1 MNAIQIDGEHL
12 SFEQF
17 YRIVHE
23 HALVEISPAAR
34 ERMIASRKVIERL
47 VQSDTAVYGVNT
59 GFGKMASVRI
69 SREQIGE
76 LQVNLVRSH
85 ACGVGAPLSEVETR
99 AMLVLRANAIA
110 KGLSGVRPLVAE
122 TLCEMLNQR
131 VHPVIPSQ
139 GSVGAS
145 GDLAPLAHLAQ
156 VAIGEGEAIF
166 QGRRISG
173 AEAMKAT
180 VITPLALEAKEGL
193 ALLNGTQAMLALLS
207 LALREAEIAVN
218 TADVSAALSLDALR
232 GSPAAFDERIAAA
245 RPYAGHAITA
255 GNLRR
260 LNEGSAI
267 RESHRAAEKDK
278 RVQDA
283 YSLRCTPQVHGA
295 VRDALA
301 QVRATLA
308 VELNSATDNPL
319 VFVNK
324 SGDSGAGSG
333 EVISG
338 GNFHGQPLAMAA
350 DQMAVALATLAGISE
365 RRIEQMTNP
374 QTSLLPAFLV
384 REAGLNSGFM
394 ILQVAAAALA
404 SEMKAL
410 AVPHSV
416 DSIPTSA
423 NQEDYVSMGM
433 GAARRLQPML
443 ANLRNILAIEL
454 LAACQGIDLLA
465 PLRPGPE
472 TRKAYDIVRS
482 LSARVDADRSL
493 ASDIE
498 AVAGAVA
505 KGSFAAIVR

>member
-1 MNAIQIDGEHL
+1 MSAIQIDGEQL
-12 SFEQF
+12 DFAQL
-17 YRIVHE
+17 YRVVFDR
-23 HALVEISPAAR
+23 ARVELAPQAR
-34 ERMIASRKVIERL
+34 TRMLASRAVIERL
-47 VQSDTAVYGVNT
+47 IASDQAVYGVNT

-76 LQVNLVRSH
+76 LQLNLVRSH
-85 ACGVGAPLSEVETR
+85 ACGVGTALSEHETR
-99 AMLVLRANAIA
+99 AMLLLRANAVA
-110 KGLSGVRPLVAE
+110 KGFSGVRPVVAE
-122 TLCEMLNQR
+122 TLCAMLNSG

-156 VAIGEGEAIF
+156 VAIGEGEAIL
-166 QGRRISG
+166 QGSTLSG
-173 AEAMKAT
+173 GDAMRTAG
-180 VITPLALEAKEGL
+180 IAPLQLEAKEGL
-193 ALLNGTQAMLALLS
+193 ALLNGTQAMLALLG
-207 LALREAEIAVN
+207 LGLREAEIAVD
-218 TADVSAALSLDALR
+218 TADVAAALSLDALR

-245 RPYAGHAITA
+245 RPYAGHATTA
-255 GNLRR
+255 RNLRT
-260 LNEGSAI
+260 LNAGSAI

-295 VRDALA
+295 VRDTLT
-301 QVRATLA
+301 QVRATLG

-319 VFVNK
+319 VFV
-324 SGDSGAGSG
+324 DAGASSG

-350 DQMAVALATLAGISE
+350 DQLAVALATLAGISE

-384 REAGLNSGFM
+384 HEAGLNSGFM
-394 ILQVAAAALA
+394 ILQVAAAALV
-404 SEMKAL
+404 SEMKTQAT
-410 AVPHSV
+410 PHSV

-433 GAARRLQPML
+433 GAARRIQPML
-443 ANLRNILAIEL
+443 GNLRNVLAIEL

-465 PLRPGPE
+465 PLKTGSQAA
-472 TRKAYDIVRS
+472 KARAIVRAQS
-482 LSARVDADRSL
+482 KMMVVDRSL
-493 ASDIE
+493 APDIRAVERGIAAGAFSDILH
-498 AVAGAVA
+498 
-505 KGSFAAIVR
+505 

>member
-1 MNAIQIDGEHL
+1 MSAIQIDGERL
-12 SFEQF
+12 DFAQV
-17 YRIVHE
+17 YRVVFKG
-23 HALVEISPAAR
+23 AQVELAPQAR
-34 ERMIASRKVIERL
+34 ERMLASRAVIERL
-47 VQSDTAVYGVNT
+47 IASDQAVYGVNT

-85 ACGVGAPLSEVETR
+85 ACGVGAPLSEHETR
-99 AMLVLRANAIA
+99 AMLLLRANAIA
-110 KGLSGVRPLVAE
+110 KGLSGVRPIVAE
-122 TLCEMLNQR
+122 TLCKMLNFGVQ
-131 VHPVIPSQ
+131 PVIPSQ

-156 VAIGEGEAIF
+156 VAIGEGEAIL
-166 QGRRISG
+166 QGRKLSG
-173 AEAMKAT
+173 GDAMRAAG
-180 VITPLALEAKEGL
+180 ITSLQLEAKEGL
-193 ALLNGTQAMLALLS
+193 ALLNGTQAMLALLA
-207 LALREAEIAVN
+207 LGLREAEIAVD
-218 TADVSAALSLDALR
+218 TADVAAALSLDALR

-245 RPYAGHAITA
+245 RPYPGHAITA
-255 GNLRR
+255 RNLRR

-267 RESHRAAEKDK
+267 RESHRATEKDK

-319 VFVNK
+319 VFA
-324 SGDSGAGSG
+324 DSG

-350 DQMAVALATLAGISE
+350 DQLAVALATLAGISE

-384 REAGLNSGFM
+384 RDAGLNSGFM
-394 ILQVAAAALA
+394 IMQVSAAALA
-404 SEMKAL
+404 SEMKTQAT
-410 AVPHSV
+410 PHSV

-433 GAARRLQPML
+433 GAARRIQRML
-443 ANLRNILAIEL
+443 RNLRNVLAIEL

-465 PLRPGPE
+465 PLRTGS
-472 TRKAYDIVRS
+472 RAAKAQVIVRS
-482 LSARVDADRSL
+482 ESKMVEADRSL
-493 ASDIE
+493 APDIR
-498 AVAGAVA
+498 AVERRIAAGDF
-505 KGSFAAIVR
+505 SEILS

>member
-1 MNAIQIDGEHL
+1 MSAIQIDGEHL
-12 SFEQF
+12 DFAQL
-17 YRIVHE
+17 YRVVFQGTQ
-23 HALVEISPAAR
+23 VELAPQAR
-34 ERMIASRKVIERL
+34 ERMLASRAVIERL
-47 VQSDTAVYGVNT
+47 IASDQAVYGVNT

-85 ACGVGAPLSEVETR
+85 SCGVGAPLSEHETQ
-99 AMLVLRANAIA
+99 AMLLLRANAIA
-110 KGLSGVRPLVAE
+110 KGFSGVRPVVAE
-122 TLCEMLNQR
+122 TLCKMLNAG

-156 VAIGEGEAIF
+156 VAIGEGEAIL
-166 QGRRISG
+166 QGRKLSG
-173 AEAMKAT
+173 GDAMRGAG
-180 VITPLALEAKEGL
+180 IAPLKLEAKEGL
-193 ALLNGTQAMLALLS
+193 ALLNGTQAMLALLA
-207 LALREAEIAVN
+207 LGLREAEIAVD
-218 TADVSAALSLDALR
+218 TADVAAALSLDALC

-255 GNLRR
+255 RNLRM

-267 RESHRAAEKDK
+267 RESHRTAEKDK

-295 VRDALA
+295 VRDTLA

-319 VFVNK
+319 VFA
-324 SGDSGAGSG
+324 DSG

-350 DQMAVALATLAGISE
+350 DQLAVGLATLAGIYE

-384 REAGLNSGFM
+384 RDAGLNSGFM
-394 ILQVAAAALA
+394 IMQVSAAALA
-404 SEMKAL
+404 SEMKTQAT
-410 AVPHSV
+410 PHSV

-433 GAARRLQPML
+433 GAARRIQPTL
-443 ANLRNILAIEL
+443 GNLRNVLAIEL

-465 PLRPGPE
+465 PLRTGAQAA
-472 TRKAYDIVRS
+472 KAQAIVRAES
-482 LSARVDADRSL
+482 KMVEADRSL
-493 ASDIE
+493 APDIR
-498 AVAGAVA
+498 AVEQRIAAGAF
-505 KGSFAAIVR
+505 SEIVR

>member
-1 MNAIQIDGEHL
+1 MSAIQIDGEHL
-12 SFEQF
+12 DFAQL
-17 YRIVHE
+17 YRVVFD
-23 HALVEISPAAR
+23 AANVELAPQAR
-34 ERMIASRKVIERL
+34 ERMLASRAVIERL
-47 VQSDTAVYGVNT
+47 IASDQAVYGVNT

-85 ACGVGAPLSEVETR
+85 SCGVGAPLSEHETR
-99 AMLVLRANAIA
+99 AVLLLRANAIA
-110 KGLSGVRPLVAE
+110 KGFSGVRPVVAE
-122 TLCEMLNQR
+122 TLCNMLNAG

-156 VAIGEGEAIF
+156 VAIGEGEASL
-166 QGRRISG
+166 QGRKMSG
-173 AEAMKAT
+173 GDAMRAAG
-180 VITPLALEAKEGL
+180 IAPLALEAKEGL
-193 ALLNGTQAMLALLS
+193 ALLNGTQAMLALLA
-207 LALREAEIAVN
+207 LGLREAEIAVDS
-218 TADVSAALSLDALR
+218 ADVAAALSLDALR

-245 RPYAGHAITA
+245 RPYAGHAVTA
-255 GNLRR
+255 RNLRM
-260 LNEGSAI
+260 LNEGSTI

-295 VRDALA
+295 VRDALT

-319 VFVNK
+319 VFVHLG
-324 SGDSGAGSG
+324 GDSGAGSG

-350 DQMAVALATLAGISE
+350 DQLAVALATLAGISE

-384 REAGLNSGFM
+384 RDAGLNSGFM
-394 ILQVAAAALA
+394 IMQVAAAALA
-404 SEMKAL
+404 SEMKTQAT
-410 AVPHSV
+410 PHSV

-433 GAARRLQPML
+433 GAARRIQPML
-443 ANLRNILAIEL
+443 GNLRNVLAIEL

-465 PLRPGPE
+465 PLCTG
-472 TRKAYDIVRS
+472 TQSAKAQAIVRS
-482 LSARVDADRSL
+482 ESKMVEADRSL
-493 ASDIE
+493 ARDIR
-498 AVAGAVA
+498 AVEQRIAAGDF
-505 KGSFAAIVR
+505 SAILR